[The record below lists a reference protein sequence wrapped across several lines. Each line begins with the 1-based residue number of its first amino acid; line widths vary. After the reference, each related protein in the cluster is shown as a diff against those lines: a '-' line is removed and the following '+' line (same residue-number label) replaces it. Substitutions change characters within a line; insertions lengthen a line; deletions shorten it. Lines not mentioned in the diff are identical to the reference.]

1 MRARLLAEGDGF
13 LQRGEVAFGDA
24 KVPKFL
30 LQVFDETSL
39 HRHGRV
45 NGFLGNG
52 KTALCNFSVPFVCFA
67 QNLAVAHAIRR
78 GVTKQGERPPGVGMF
93 RQPAAQGEFAGLK
106 FEPVVF
112 LEAFVNLEF
121 AAFGV
126 IEETGA
132 NHHQARV
139 IFLDQD
145 LVQDG
150 SRPDLRAGDAEVVTG
165 DVFPAGGF
173 IGARKGD
180 WVHLAERLRT
190 AEDKTIRRAVLPDE
204 FIKDVELQ
212 LQLGVIG
219 PVSLVR
225 DSGLHERCA
234 RKHFADDAGQHK
246 QNRPVQQRGVTRAT
260 DLQGNSLIEF

>member
-1 MRARLLAEGDGF
+1 
-13 LQRGEVAFGDA
+13 
-24 KVPKFL
+24 
-30 LQVFDETSL
+30 
-39 HRHGRV
+39 
-45 NGFLGNG
+45 
-52 KTALCNFSVPFVCFA
+52 
-67 QNLAVAHAIRR
+67 
-78 GVTKQGERPPGVGMF
+78 MF

-121 AAFGV
+121 AAFGIV
-126 IEETGA
+126 EETGA

-150 SRPDLRAGDAEVVTG
+150 SRPDLRAGDSEVVAG
-165 DVFPAGGF
+165 DLFPAGGF

-180 WVHLAERLRT
+180 RVHFAEGLRT
-190 AEDKTIRRAVLPDE
+190 AEDKTIGRAVLLNE
-204 FIKDVELQ
+204 FVQVVELEF
-212 LQLGVIG
+212 QLGVIG
-219 PVSLVR
+219 SVSLVGN
-225 DSGLHERCA
+225 SGLHERGA
-234 RKHFADDAGQHK
+234 RNHFANHAGQHK